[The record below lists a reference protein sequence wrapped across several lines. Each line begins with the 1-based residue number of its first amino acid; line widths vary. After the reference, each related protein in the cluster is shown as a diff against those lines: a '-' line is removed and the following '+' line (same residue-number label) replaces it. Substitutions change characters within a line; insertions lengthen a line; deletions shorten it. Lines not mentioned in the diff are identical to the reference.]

1 MWRTATIAVLGA
13 VALSAQAPLRPTPQ
27 APPRDTRLL
36 RPASPGSTAPING
49 VIRGRVVTDRA
60 DAPLPIVKARVVV
73 AGAISEVEPF
83 FTDSL
88 GRFEF
93 SLPPGHYTISAEKT
107 GFAATR
113 YGAAT
118 LFDPLVPIDLQSGA
132 TEEIE
137 IRMPK
142 GAAVFGRIIDDLG
155 DPVVGA
161 RVSAGVVWMEGL
173 NRRLQSVSRT
183 PAVTDDLGEYRIGG
197 LPPGRYLL
205 SVAAPSAF
213 AVTIASFDVDSPPA
227 RRIGW
232 GKTFYPS
239 GSSSAGATP
248 IDLAT
253 GEEHGGVDVTLVPF
267 RPARLSVSISGG
279 ATPAPGTMINTTLRF
294 IPANEPDSESAAPG
308 QGLGFNS
315 TSFANVPSPPVNI
328 DPGEWIVV
336 ARRNAIG
343 AIAHISLSSG
353 DEASLVLPLQ
363 PGARLTGRVLFEGS
377 TRHPPPTSVHIDV
390 IGAGPDVGV
399 SPLLLAPGGP
409 FAVRPDGAFEI
420 TGVIG
425 TVELA
430 VADPMGWAVKNIKA
444 GDRDLLGASLTL
456 SGTEL
461 LEGLEL
467 VLTDQVADLSGSI
480 VNSVPGCK
488 VAVFPAA
495 DDAAFNARRMRLTSP
510 DKRGQFFIE
519 DLPPGAYFAIARP
532 DINPADWTMPLAVN
546 RFRESATPFSIASR
560 EKKTL
565 TLECLSIR

>member
-1 MWRTATIAVLGA
+1 MWRTAAIAVLGA
-13 VALSAQAPLRPTPQ
+13 VALSAQAPQRPTPQ
-27 APPRDTRLL
+27 SPPRDTRPS
-36 RPASPGSTAPING
+36 RPVPPAGIAPING
-49 VIRGRVVTDRA
+49 VIRGQVVTDRT
-60 DAPLPIVKARVVV
+60 DAPVPIAKARVAVT
-73 AGAISEVEPF
+73 GATSEVEPV
-83 FTDSL
+83 FTDSR

-93 SLPPGHYTISAEKT
+93 SLPAGHYTISAEKT

-118 LFDPLVPIDLQSGA
+118 LFDPLVPIELQSGA

-142 GAAVFGRIIDDLG
+142 GAAIFGRIIDDLG

-173 NRRLQSVSRT
+173 NRRFQPVSKT

-205 SVAAPSAF
+205 NVAAPSAF
-213 AVTIASFDVDSPPA
+213 AVTITSFDLDAPPA

-294 IPANEPDSESAAPG
+294 IPASEPDSESAAPG

-315 TSFANVPSPPVNI
+315 LSVANLPSPPVNI
-328 DPGEWIVV
+328 DPGDWIVV
-336 ARRNAIG
+336 ARRNAMA

-377 TRHPPPTSVHIDV
+377 TRHPPPTSVQIDV

-409 FAVRPDGAFEI
+409 FVARPDGTFEI

-444 GDRDLLGASLTL
+444 GDRDLLGAPLAL

-461 LEGLEL
+461 LEELEL
-467 VLTDQVADLSGSI
+467 VLTDQVADLSGSV

-495 DDAAFNARRMRLTSP
+495 DDAAFNGRRMRLTSP
-510 DKRGQFFIE
+510 DNRGQFFIA
-519 DLPPGAYFAIARP
+519 DLPPGAYLAVARP
-532 DINPADWTMPLAVN
+532 DIHPADWTMPLVLN
-546 RFRESATPFSIASR
+546 RFRERATAFSIASR

-565 TLECLSIR
+565 TLDCQSAR